1 MLTSLI
7 GGRYILERER
17 KRDIFSL
24 SYEQVSRKR
33 IKMLLLN
40 KMREVYEFPG
50 NLIVGE
56 IRSER

>member
-1 MLTSLI
+1 MGDI
-7 GGRYILERER
+7 FERERER

-24 SYEQVSRKR
+24 SYEQASRKR
-33 IKMLLLN
+33 IKMVLLN

>member
-1 MLTSLI
+1 MGDI
-7 GGRYILERER
+7 FEKER
-17 KRDIFSL
+17 KRDIFSF
-24 SYEQVSRKR
+24 SYEQVNRKR
-33 IKMLLLN
+33 IKMLLLS